1 MSSKK
6 DVREET
12 TTATMLPSQIQR
24 EQQEAVNKALD
35 ETRDNIR
42 KTISE
47 ARKELPDYA
56 QRVTNLQERT
66 IETVKEIAD
75 NYIESQREIINSFQ
89 STWSP
94 YIENVVNKTTNFTGI
109 FSPARASE
117 IYANTLSN
125 FVDNFVVATR
135 LANNTIFTNAELFNT
150 SLQQAIDSAK
160 QFSRIGVNTFT
171 TFQQASSDTASMSF
185 SAAQSGTQRK

>member
-6 DVREET
+6 EKEVRED
-12 TTATMLPSQIQR
+12 PSQLQR

-35 ETRDNIR
+35 ETKDNIR

-56 QRVTNLQERT
+56 QKVTNLQEQT

-89 STWSP
+89 SAWSP
-94 YIENVVNKTTNFTGI
+94 YTHNFDIRNWSTTVFPFFPTRVSEVYTNMVSGYTENLVI
-109 FSPARASE
+109 
-117 IYANTLSN
+117 
-125 FVDNFVVATR
+125 ATR
-135 LANNTIFTNAELFNT
+135 LINNTIFANLEAFKT
-150 SLQQAIDSAK
+150 SLQQAKDNAK
-160 QFSRIGVNTFT
+160 ELSKIGVNTAKTFEYTSSRGSSGGT
-171 TFQQASSDTASMSF
+171 TATSF
-185 SAAQSGTQRK
+185 FH